1 MPTLN
6 EHLHKLQN
14 AKCFTVIDVKDEFLC
29 ILLDK
34 NSSKMSTMHTTY
46 GRYRWRRL
54 PFGING
60 APEEFQMQL
69 MNTIKELNGIAPI
82 ADNLLV

>member
-14 AKCFTVIDVKDEFLC
+14 AKYFTVIDVKDGFLC
-29 ILLDK
+29 ILLDE

-54 PFGING
+54 PFGINS
-60 APEEFQMQL
+60 AQMQL
-69 MNTIKELNGIAPI
+69 MNTIEELDGFAPI